1 MEGFGIMDS
10 KSSGKAGGQVNR
22 AVVLSTLVLLL
33 SIGASD
39 AQRERRWGHGRQSR
53 QQEQIDSKAT
63 VYATAD
69 DGTPLKWSVFPA
81 EGPGPHPSVLVI
93 HGGHF
98 ATLPA
103 SPNSMRAARD
113 LAAAG
118 FNAFYVRYRLVEP
131 GSLPGQK
138 SAGRYPDQTND
149 LRQAVLAARAFP
161 GGNGKVGAI
170 GGSAG
175 ASHVVYLAATGTKGD
190 DRLDAGVGLS
200 GAYDFV
206 ELITKSKRVIQRK
219 IENYV
224 GSADTEAV
232 RKASPI
238 TYVDA
243 SVSPLYVVASS
254 DETMPPGQLPDL
266 VRRLQQVGAT
276 NFKQLFRENSHQHA
290 FSHWPDIR
298 QEALQFLQE
307 NLGGPAG
314 LIKLDAPPSRNPSRP

>member
-1 MEGFGIMDS
+1 MHS
-10 KSSGKAGGQVNR
+10 KSSGKGGGRGQVNR
-22 AVVLSTLVLLL
+22 VVLLSTFILLV

-39 AQRERRWGHGRQSR
+39 AQRERRRGRAEGGQSR
-53 QQEQIDSKAT
+53 QQEQLDSRGT

-69 DGTPLKWSVFPA
+69 DGTPLKWNVFPA
-81 EGPGPHPSVLVI
+81 QGPGPHPSVLVI

-103 SPNSMRAARD
+103 SPNSRRAARD
-113 LAAAG
+113 LAGAG
-118 FNAFYVRYRLVEP
+118 FNAFYVRYRLAPP
-131 GSLPGQK
+131 GSIPGQK
-138 SAGRYPDQTND
+138 SNGRYPDQTND
-149 LRQAVLAARAFP
+149 LKQAVRAARAYP

-206 ELITKSKRVIQRK
+206 ELVTKSKRIIQHK

-224 GSADTEAV
+224 GSANPEAIA
-232 RKASPI
+232 KASPI
-238 TYVDA
+238 TYIDA
-243 SVSPLYVVASS
+243 SVSPLYVVASG

-266 VRRLQQVGAT
+266 VRKLQQVGVT
-276 NFKQLFRENSHQHA
+276 NFKQLFRESNHQHA
-290 FSHWPDIR
+290 FSNWPDIR

-314 LIKLDAPPSRNPSRP
+314 PIKLDAPRPPNPSQP

>member
-1 MEGFGIMDS
+1 MKRI
-10 KSSGKAGGQVNR
+10 
-22 AVVLSTLVLLL
+22 VLLSALVLLL

-39 AQRERRWGHGRQSR
+39 AQRERRRNRTEGGQSW
-53 QQEQIDSKAT
+53 QEELLDSKGT

-69 DGTPLKWSVFPA
+69 DGTPLKWVVFPA
-81 EGPGPHPSVLVI
+81 QGSGPHPSVLII

-103 SPNSMRAARD
+103 SPNAMRAARD
-113 LAAAG
+113 LASAG
-118 FNAFYVRYRLVEP
+118 FNAFYVRYRLARP

-138 SAGRYPDQTND
+138 SDGRYPEQTND
-149 LRQAVLAARAFP
+149 LKKAVQAARAFP

-206 ELITKSKRVIQRK
+206 ELVSRSKMVIQRK

-224 GSADTEAV
+224 GSANPEAI

-243 SVSPLYVVASS
+243 TVSPLYLVQSS
-254 DETMPPGQLPDL
+254 NETMPPGQLPDL
-266 VRRLQQVGAT
+266 VRKLQQVGAT
-276 NFKQLFRENSHQHA
+276 NFKQLFRENSRQHA
-290 FSHWPDIR
+290 FSNWPDVR

-314 LIKLDAPPSRNPSRP
+314 PIKLDARPPRNPNRP

>member
-1 MEGFGIMDS
+1 MDS
-10 KSSGKAGGQVNR
+10 KLFGKAAGRGQVNR
-22 AVVLSTLVLLL
+22 VVLLSTLVLLL
-33 SIGASD
+33 SVGVGN
-39 AQRERRWGHGRQSR
+39 AQRERRRNRTEGGQS
-53 QQEQIDSKAT
+53 QQEERLESKGT

-69 DGTPLKWSVFPA
+69 DGTPLKWVVFPA
-81 EGPGPHPSVLVI
+81 QGPGPHPSVLII

-118 FNAFYVRYRLVEP
+118 FNAFYVRYRLASP

-149 LRQAVLAARAFP
+149 LKKAVQAARAFP

-206 ELITKSKRVIQRK
+206 ELVTKSKQIIQRK

-224 GSADTEAV
+224 GSADLEAI

-238 TYVDA
+238 SYVDA
-243 SVSPLYVVASS
+243 SVAPLYLVASGN
-254 DETMPPGQLPDL
+254 ETMPPGQLPDL
-266 VRRLQQVGAT
+266 VRKLQEVGAT

-290 FSHWPDIR
+290 FSNWPDVR

-314 LIKLDAPPSRNPSRP
+314 STKLGALPPPSRGQP

>member
-1 MEGFGIMDS
+1 M
-10 KSSGKAGGQVNR
+10 NR
-22 AVVLSTLVLLL
+22 VVLLSILVLLL

-39 AQRERRWGHGRQSR
+39 GQRERRGGRAERGQSR
-53 QQEQIDSKAT
+53 QQEQIDSRAT
-63 VYATAD
+63 IYATAD
-69 DGTPLKWSVFPA
+69 DGTPLKWTVFPA
-81 EGPGPHPSVLVI
+81 QGPGPHPSVLVI

-103 SPNSMRAARD
+103 SPNSLRAGRD

-118 FNAFYVRYRLVEP
+118 FNAFYVRYRLARP

-138 SAGRYPDQTND
+138 SDGRYPDQTND
-149 LRQAVLAARAFP
+149 LKQAVRAARAYS

-206 ELITKSKRVIQRK
+206 ELVSRSNRVIQRK

-224 GSADTEAV
+224 GSANPEAI

-238 TYVDA
+238 SYVDA
-243 SVSPLYVVASS
+243 GVSPLYVVASG

-266 VRRLQQVGAT
+266 VRKLQQMGAT

-290 FSHWPDIR
+290 FSNWPDVR

-314 LIKLDAPPSRNPSRP
+314 PIKLDALPPPSPSQP

>member
-1 MEGFGIMDS
+1 MHS
-10 KSSGKAGGQVNR
+10 KSLGKAGRSGQVNR
-22 AVVLSTLVLLL
+22 VVLLSTLVLLVG
-33 SIGASD
+33 ICAVD
-39 AQRERRWGHGRQSR
+39 AQRERRRGQTGAGKVGRNS
-53 QQEQIDSKAT
+53 DSSAT

-69 DGTPLKWSVFPA
+69 DGTPLKWTVFPA
-81 EGPGPHPSVLVI
+81 QGPGPHPSVLVI

-103 SPNSMRAARD
+103 SPNSIRAARD

-118 FNAFYVRYRLVEP
+118 FNAFYVRYRLARP

-138 SAGRYPDQTND
+138 SDGRYPDQTDD
-149 LRQAVLAARAFP
+149 LKKAVQAARAYP

-206 ELITKSKRVIQRK
+206 DLVSGPNRVIQRK

-224 GSADTEAV
+224 GSADTEAI

-243 SVSPLYVVASS
+243 SVSPLYVVASGN
-254 DETMPPGQLPDL
+254 ETMPPRQLPAL
-266 VRRLQQVGAT
+266 VSKLQQVGAT
-276 NFKQLFRENSHQHA
+276 NFKQLFRENSHRHA
-290 FSHWPDIR
+290 FSNWPDVR
-298 QEALQFLQE
+298 QDALEFLQA
-307 NLGGPAG
+307 NLNGPAG
-314 LIKLDAPPSRNPSRP
+314 PIKLDALPPPNPNQD

>member
-1 MEGFGIMDS
+1 MDS
-10 KSSGKAGGQVNR
+10 KLFGKAAGRGQVNR
-22 AVVLSTLVLLL
+22 VVLLSTLVLLL
-33 SIGASD
+33 SVGVGN
-39 AQRERRWGHGRQSR
+39 AQRERRRNRTERGQS
-53 QQEQIDSKAT
+53 QQEERLESKGT

-69 DGTPLKWSVFPA
+69 DGTPLKWVVFPA
-81 EGPGPHPSVLVI
+81 QGPGPHPSVLII

-118 FNAFYVRYRLVEP
+118 FNAFYVRYRLASP

-138 SAGRYPDQTND
+138 SAGSYPDQTND
-149 LRQAVLAARAFP
+149 LKQAVRTPRAFP

-175 ASHVVYLAATGTKGD
+175 ASHVVYLAATGAKGD

-206 ELITKSKRVIQRK
+206 ELVTKSKRIIQRK

-266 VRRLQQVGAT
+266 VRKLQQAGAT

-290 FSHWPDIR
+290 FSNWPDIR

-314 LIKLDAPPSRNPSRP
+314 PIKLDAPPARNPSRP

>member
-1 MEGFGIMDS
+1 MHS
-10 KSSGKAGGQVNR
+10 KSSGKAGGHVNR
-22 AVVLSTLVLLL
+22 VVLLSTLVLLFG
-33 SIGASD
+33 IGASD
-39 AQRERRWGHGRQSR
+39 AQRERRGGRSGQSP
-53 QQEQIDSKAT
+53 QQEQLDSSGT

-81 EGPGPHPSVLVI
+81 QGPGPHPSVLVI

-103 SPNSMRAARD
+103 SPNSLRAARD

-118 FNAFYVRYRLVEP
+118 FNAFYVRYRLARP

-138 SAGRYPDQTND
+138 SDGRYPDQTND
-149 LRQAVLAARAFP
+149 LKKAVQAARAFQ

-206 ELITKSKRVIQRK
+206 ELVSSSKQVIQRK

-224 GSADTEAV
+224 GSANTEAI

-254 DETMPPGQLPDL
+254 NETMPPGQLPDL
-266 VRRLQQVGAT
+266 VRKLQQVGAT
-276 NFKQLFRENSHQHA
+276 NFKQLFRENSHRHA
-290 FSHWPDIR
+290 FSNWPDVR

-314 LIKLDAPPSRNPSRP
+314 PIKLDAVPLRNPSQP

>member
-1 MEGFGIMDS
+1 MDS
-10 KSSGKAGGQVNR
+10 KLFGKAVGRGQVNR
-22 AVVLSTLVLLL
+22 IVLLSTFVLLL
-33 SIGASD
+33 SIGVGN
-39 AQRERRWGHGRQSR
+39 AQRERRRNRTEGGQSR
-53 QQEQIDSKAT
+53 QKERLDSKGT

-69 DGTPLKWSVFPA
+69 DGTPLKWVVFPA
-81 EGPGPHPSVLVI
+81 EGPGPHASVLII

-103 SPNSMRAARD
+103 SPNSLRAARD

-118 FNAFYVRYRLVEP
+118 FNAFYVRYRLAPP

-138 SAGRYPDQTND
+138 SDGRYPDQTND
-149 LRQAVLAARAFP
+149 LKQAVRAARAYS

-206 ELITKSKRVIQRK
+206 ELVSTSKRVIQRK

-224 GSADTEAV
+224 GSADLEAI

-238 TYVDA
+238 NFVDA
-243 SVSPLYVVASS
+243 SVSPLYVVASGN
-254 DETMPPGQLPDL
+254 ETMPPGQLPDL
-266 VRRLQQVGAT
+266 VRKLQQVGAT

-290 FSHWPDIR
+290 FSNWPDVR

-307 NLGGPAG
+307 NLGGPAEPM
-314 LIKLDAPPSRNPSRP
+314 KLAPPPPRQSQP